1 MRLFGPLART
11 AAFAGLALTGMFAAL
26 PASAG
31 PAEVALLESYVGSWT
46 GRGQVTGSRSETL
59 VCKLTIKP
67 GTGEKVNFSGRCA
80 VAGATMSVNGTM
92 LYADAARRFEAAM
105 TATGGYTGVA
115 VGRRS
120 GDNVV
125 FNLREKNADADG
137 RAVDVTAAITLN
149 AARITVD
156 FNVTFNDSGET
167 MQASVPFTQ

>member
-1 MRLFGPLART
+1 MKLFGPLARA
-11 AAFAGLALTGMFAAL
+11 AAFAGLALAGMVAAL
-26 PASAG
+26 PVMAG
-31 PAEVALLESYVGSWT
+31 PAEVALLESYVGSWS
-46 GRGQVTGSRSETL
+46 GRGEVTGARSETL

-92 LYADAARRFEAAM
+92 LYVDANRRFEAAM

-115 VGRRS
+115 VGKRS

-125 FNLREKNADADG
+125 FNLREKGADDEG
-137 RAVDVTAAITLN
+137 RALTVVASITLN
-149 AARITVD
+149 AAKITVD
-156 FNVTFNDSGET
+156 FKVTFNDSGET